1 MKKLAFKIIMFMA
14 LNAACAVMVLVIAD
28 RRLHF
33 NQWETDSILI
43 STPRDTAFDYVFL
56 GTSRARLLNRVK
68 ANNDLIQSELGPTM
82 NLALGFGGGIVPEKI
97 FLQNFFRE
105 KNTTKTIVYF
115 IDAFT
120 LFSDEPNR
128 MHRLVYYEPL
138 RPWFLTQLVLNDFPF
153 ERILI
158 YVQSKFTRRWF
169 TQVPAGA
176 KGDDARVETP
186 VIPDLVKRRVES
198 MYFDGLNADFFK
210 KYTGTLR
217 EIFEIA
223 RDNKCRL
230 VLAFPPTLLGA
241 QPGEYQLLQQLAILR
256 KEFTFEFYDFTE
268 KIKNPEFYSDYD
280 HLNSKGVDL
289 FVREHLKPVLDKKN

>member
-1 MKKLAFKIIMFMA
+1 MKRLAIKIGIFLA
-14 LNAACAVMVLVIAD
+14 INAACAFLVLAVAD

-43 STPRDTAFDYVFL
+43 STPRETAFDYVIL

-68 ANNDLIQSELGPTM
+68 ANHDVMERELGRTM

-115 IDAFT
+115 LDAFT
-120 LFSDEPNR
+120 LYSDEPNR
-128 MHRLVYYEPL
+128 MHRLVYYEPF

-153 ERILI
+153 ERIFI
-158 YVQSKFTRRWF
+158 YIQSKFTRRWF

-176 KGDDARVETP
+176 RGDKARVKTP
-186 VIPDLVKRRVES
+186 IDPELAKKRVES
-198 MYFDGLNADFFK
+198 MYFDGLNEDYFK
-210 KYTGTLR
+210 KYMGTLR
-217 EIFEIA
+217 EIFELA

-230 VLAFPPTLLGA
+230 VLAFPPTLLGS
-241 QPGEYQLLQQLAILR
+241 QPGEYQVLAQLANLR
-256 KEFTFEFYDFTE
+256 KEFTFEFHDFTE

-280 HLNSKGVDL
+280 HLNAKGVEV
-289 FVREHLKPVLDKKN
+289 FVQDYLKPALAGQR